1 MKRIIAH
8 LIKIAHANGC
18 TVSICGEGPSN
29 LPDFAE
35 FLVRQGIDSIS
46 VNNDA
51 IVSTKNLVASL
62 EQKII
67 LERLAEQAAIAG
79 GKPLKKPTP
88 DWEWPQ

>member
-1 MKRIIAH
+1 VKRIIAH
-8 LIKIAHANGC
+8 LIRVAHENGC

-35 FLVRQGIDSIS
+35 FLVRVGIDSIS

-51 IVSTKNLVASL
+51 IVATKKHVASV

-67 LERLAEQAAIAG
+67 LERLAEQAALASG
-79 GKPLKKPTP
+79 RPLKKPTQ
-88 DWEWPQ
+88 DWEWTP